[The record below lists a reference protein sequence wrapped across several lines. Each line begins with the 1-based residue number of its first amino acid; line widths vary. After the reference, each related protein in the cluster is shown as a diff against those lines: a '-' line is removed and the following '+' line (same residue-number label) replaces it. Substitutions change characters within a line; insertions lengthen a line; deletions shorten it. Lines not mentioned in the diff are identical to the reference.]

1 MEVNK
6 TVYMQFNASDDNT
19 IKPEY
24 RVLKYPDG
32 FELNQTTG
40 LATWTP
46 NNSNISEIRYFF
58 NYSFFKIKKLSVQL
72 FLLGEF
78 IFNRL
83 NKSLRDLSIGKKM
96 KILIKKTVSV
106 PCRVN
111 FLLIKIR
118 VRIMMF

>member
-1 MEVNK
+1 MNFVKENESPSITGNTSINVEVNK

-40 LATWTP
+40 LARWTP

-58 NYSFFKIKKLSVQL
+58 QL
-72 FLLGEF
+72 FFLQKQKAF
-78 IFNRL
+78 CPIF
-83 NKSLRDLSIGKKM
+83 
-96 KILIKKTVSV
+96 
-106 PCRVN
+106 
-111 FLLIKIR
+111 FL
-118 VRIMMF
+118 